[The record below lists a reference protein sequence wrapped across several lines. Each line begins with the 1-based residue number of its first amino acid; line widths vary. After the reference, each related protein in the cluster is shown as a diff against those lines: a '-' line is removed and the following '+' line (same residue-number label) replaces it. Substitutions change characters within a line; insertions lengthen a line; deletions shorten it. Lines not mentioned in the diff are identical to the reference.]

1 MKDSIYKE
9 ILNNKILIMWKERI
23 YIEEDK
29 WIERKDLNKYEFLLV
44 EMFIVEK

>member
-9 ILNNKILIMWKERI
+9 IVNNKILIMWKERI
-23 YIEEDK
+23 DIEEDK

>member
-9 ILNNKILIMWKERI
+9 IVNNKILIMWKERI